1 MRDLRSLSP
10 RELELAL
17 SALLGEVPADLSDQ
31 RAALEALGQ
40 GGDPL
45 LLTLRELES
54 ATDGL
59 PHELDGWLLGRPLAQ
74 DPISVTVEAWGAG
87 QRHAIRLLRPQHR
100 ADPVWRRRLERSVQP
115 TIGAAVLSASAFSP
129 EPWPHLRLTLGGPSL
144 ADLLPI
150 DPDDPPDSLQIAR
163 FLAGGLLGLERLHGA
178 GLLHGGVGPEHLV
191 QTPDGVKLAWLDPVL
206 PVERDPTQD
215 LAELGRTVSMLDPTG
230 SDPIGVLAR
239 GLAEG
244 PPPTALMAQEL
255 LRRAMSAELAD
266 RRHRVA
272 LRARLVTRKADET
285 ELLRLA
291 RRLGA
296 ALPPPAGRWVLRAG
310 NDAVMV
316 LAESDGEK
324 VRGGPVAGLDARFL
338 PTVWSDDNGLDAV
351 SARALMRAWATRRRG
366 NEQRRAQL
374 QGEIGADDDGAQA
387 LCRWL
392 SAQSRL
398 RAVRMLMECRG

>member
-1 MRDLRSLSP
+1 MRDLRTLSP

-17 SALLGEVPADLSDQ
+17 SAALGQVPADVSDQ

-40 GGDPL
+40 PGDPL

-59 PHELDGWLLGRPLAQ
+59 PRELDGWLLGRPLAQ
-74 DPISVTVEAWGAG
+74 DPVSVTVEAWGSG
-87 QRHAIRLLRPQHR
+87 ERHALRLLRPQHR

-115 TIGAAVLSASAFSP
+115 ELGPAVIAASAFSNQ
-129 EPWPHLRLTLGGPSL
+129 PWPHLRITLGGPSL

-150 DPDDPPDSLQIAR
+150 EADDPPDSLQIAR
-163 FLAGGLLGLERLHGA
+163 FLAGGLLGLESLHA
-178 GLLHGGVGPEHLV
+178 EGLLHGGVGPEHLV
-191 QTPDGVKLAWLDPVL
+191 QTPAGVKLAWLDPVL

-215 LAELGRTVSMLDPTG
+215 LAELGRTVATLDPTG
-230 SDPIGVLAR
+230 RDPIGVLAR

-272 LRARLVTRKADET
+272 LRARAVTRRVDET

-296 ALPPPAGRWVLRAG
+296 ALAPPEGRWVLRAG

-316 LAESDGEK
+316 LAESDGQK
-324 VRGGPVAGLDARFL
+324 IRGGPVAGLDARFL
-338 PTVWSDDNGLDAV
+338 PTVWSEAQGLDAI

-366 NEQRRAQL
+366 NEERRAEL
-374 QGEIGADDDGAQA
+374 QAELGAEDTGAHD

-398 RAVRMLMECRG
+398 RAVRMLMECRT